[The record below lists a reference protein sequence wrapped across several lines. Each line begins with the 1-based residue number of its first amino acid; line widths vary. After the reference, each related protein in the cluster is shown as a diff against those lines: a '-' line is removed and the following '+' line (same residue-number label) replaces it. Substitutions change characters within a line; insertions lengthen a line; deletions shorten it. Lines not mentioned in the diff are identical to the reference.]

1 MVDARAM
8 QHLLTAASFC
18 AHVALCSVPGAGAW
32 LTAPPVNDGRE
43 IDTPLFRVALKR
55 RIRAPVFDVDTG
67 CPRCGEILDRFG
79 DHAMTCQCG
88 GDRTIRHNAV
98 RNVHHAE
105 AVEAGLRSEREKAG
119 LLPAR
124 PSADGMTLKGN
135 GRRPADV
142 WLPRG
147 VSGASEAWDFAV
159 TSGMQSLV
167 FRSAA
172 AQPEVV
178 FQRYEQMKREY
189 KSTARI
195 CTDAGFH
202 FVPLVYEAHAGG
214 WSPLARATVDWLA
227 KEAAASHG
235 EEGPAVALRI
245 AQRISATLHRENA
258 RAILRRSPQNA
269 EQGAQPSGWDE
280 ATEMAT

>member
-1 MVDARAM
+1 
-8 QHLLTAASFC
+8 
-18 AHVALCSVPGAGAW
+18 
-32 LTAPPVNDGRE
+32 
-43 IDTPLFRVALKR
+43 
-55 RIRAPVFDVDTG
+55 
-67 CPRCGEILDRFG
+67 
-79 DHAMTCQCG
+79 MTCQCG

-98 RNVHHAE
+98 RNAHHAE
-105 AVEAGLRSEREKAG
+105 AVEAGLWSEREKAG

-172 AQPEVV
+172 AQPEFV

-214 WSPLARATVDWLA
+214 WSPLAQATVDWLA

-245 AQRISATLHRENA
+245 AQRISATLRRENA

-269 EQGAQPSGWDE
+269 EQGAQPSDWDE